1 MAESIKKIN
10 TEIEKIE
17 NYNQALSYN
26 VNKHSKKLEIIEKN
40 ITFINNISKGII
52 RLNNDINDLKKIVKL
67 KQLIKNNI
75 INEISIKQKKEIK
88 DIVTDKF
95 E

>member
-1 MAESIKKIN
+1 MIKI
-10 TEIEKIE
+10 
-17 NYNQALSYN
+17 L
-26 VNKHSKKLEIIEKN
+26 II
-40 ITFINNISKGII
+40 I
-52 RLNNDINDLKKIVKL
+52 LNNDINDLKKIVKL
-67 KQLIKNNI
+67 KQFIKNNI

>member
-26 VNKHSKKLEIIEKN
+26 VNKHSKKLEIIEK
-40 ITFINNISKGII
+40 ILHLLII
-52 RLNNDINDLKKIVKL
+52 LVKK
-67 KQLIKNNI
+67 
-75 INEISIKQKKEIK
+75 
-88 DIVTDKF
+88 
-95 E
+95 